1 MILSGSR
8 FKGRYNAQR
17 KTNCHHYQWRDFFE
31 QLTIKYTIR
40 PIVCEASWHPVLR
53 SFSHLV
59 IRFKFLKDSHD
70 KEKRELKSCS
80 SGFLK
85 LLPISVK
92 KAELLSQVIKMQ
104 EIIEHIESCPLL
116 SSFPFLFTDYPS
128 AVWCEGVTLSRIS
141 NYVLSTI
148 HTIYFGL
155 NTAS

>member
-1 MILSGSR
+1 MLREKQTATTISGETFLNNWLLNIPYGQSSA
-8 FKGRYNAQR
+8 KLPGIQ
-17 KTNCHHYQWRDFFE
+17 
-31 QLTIKYTIR
+31 
-40 PIVCEASWHPVLR
+40 
-53 SFSHLV
+53 SFGHLVILV